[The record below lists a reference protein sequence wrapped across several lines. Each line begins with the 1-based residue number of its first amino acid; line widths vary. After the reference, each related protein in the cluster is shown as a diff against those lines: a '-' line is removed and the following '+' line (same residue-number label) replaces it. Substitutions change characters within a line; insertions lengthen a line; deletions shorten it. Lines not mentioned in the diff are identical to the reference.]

1 MGLEVPHEELP
12 GPPPRRGLRARAP
25 RGLRGLRRELRQD
38 LPPLS
43 APAAGSAESLAEAPA
58 GEPGLPLGE
67 ARRRLFVDGL
77 GIVVSAIGF
86 GLVYGLTARNAG
98 LSLPE
103 AIGLSLLTFAGA
115 AQFAAVGLI
124 ASGVAWPA
132 IVLLTAFL
140 NARHLLYAAALF
152 PWLRTVPRRIRALM
166 AYLLTDEAFALALHH
181 FQRYGRL
188 DVGGYWISGLLIWI
202 PWQLSTVGGWVG
214 ASLIPDPGR
223 LGLDVIFP
231 AAMAS
236 LGALLVRTRRDL
248 AAVAIAC
255 AVAVS
260 VGLAFDPAIGI
271 VAGGLLGPLV
281 VLLVPGGAADGGE
294 PAAID
299 ETGRDPAIG
308 AAP

>member
-1 MGLEVPHEELP
+1 M
-12 GPPPRRGLRARAP
+12 
-25 RGLRGLRRELRQD
+25 
-38 LPPLS
+38 
-43 APAAGSAESLAEAPA
+43 
-58 GEPGLPLGE
+58 
-67 ARRRLFVDGL
+67 
-77 GIVVSAIGF
+77 VSAIGF

-214 ASLIPDPGR
+214 AS
-223 LGLDVIFP
+223 
-231 AAMAS
+231 
-236 LGALLVRTRRDL
+236 VR
-248 AAVAIAC
+248 
-255 AVAVS
+255 S
-260 VGLAFDPAIGI
+260 K
-271 VAGGLLGPLV
+271 
-281 VLLVPGGAADGGE
+281 
-294 PAAID
+294 
-299 ETGRDPAIG
+299 
-308 AAP
+308 